1 MPSIYAEAVSALI
14 GGHEPSTV
22 DEIQDRII
30 QIVNLPG
37 ATTGK
42 ALWDWFIN
50 LEFVPARDGRDAYF
64 RLEMDQEMT
73 VDEVNRLAAAL
84 DREYNGVTVSAPPT
98 VSDPSLR
105 EPEDRYVAMEPHP
118 DETITFI
125 IPAGDALEKARMQ
138 ADGTAKQYL
147 TQRPGGSLGA
157 TSPAR

>member
-1 MPSIYAEAVSALI
+1 MRNIFVEAANALI

-30 QIVNLPG
+30 QLVNLPG
-37 ATTGK
+37 ATAGK

-50 LEFVPARDGRDAYF
+50 LEFVPSRDGRDAYF

-73 VDEVNRLAAAL
+73 VDEVNRLASAL
-84 DREYNGVTVSAPPT
+84 NREYPGVSVNAPP
-98 VSDPSLR
+98 VVADPSLR
-105 EPEDRYVAMEPHP
+105 EPEDKYAAMEAHP

-125 IPAGDALEKARMQ
+125 IPAAAALERARTQ
-138 ADGTAKQYL
+138 DDGTSREFL